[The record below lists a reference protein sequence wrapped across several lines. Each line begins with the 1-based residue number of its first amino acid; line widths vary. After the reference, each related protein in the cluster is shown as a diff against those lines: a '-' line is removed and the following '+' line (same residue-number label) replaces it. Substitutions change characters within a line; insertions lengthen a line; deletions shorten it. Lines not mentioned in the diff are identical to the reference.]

1 VSMSNNPVHLQ
12 ETNAKLQQVRPQRP
26 PATPAPI
33 GPRTPKKPAVSAETL
48 EAINQ
53 SNAGSLVKPNGTIN
67 VVVYDDSDYPAPDT
81 PRDPDEEFSA
91 DKLRELSFWWK
102 QGGTLYT
109 ALQFADVVV
118 GAASWE
124 EALRETIAAVDKKG
138 GGKIIGSLQFWGH
151 GSPGHAFMGGDPL
164 RSEDFDG
171 KPLLNRTDLLPLIHQ
186 IRDRMHPKHGS
197 VWFRSCSPFQG
208 EKGKMFAARA
218 SQQFGATAV
227 GHTFNIHVWQ
237 SGTFAVEPGA
247 WPDWPNDL
255 GVHDHGKHK
264 GELQISLPLRQ
275 RTVGIFQFY
284 PPIHGVG
291 CSLPTRLIGL
301 LRNLFR

>member
-1 VSMSNNPVHLQ
+1 MNTKSPAAQRARPKRSTTVSAS
-12 ETNAKLQQVRPQRP
+12 K
-26 PATPAPI
+26 
-33 GPRTPKKPAVSAETL
+33 GPRTPSKPAIDSDTL
-48 EAINQ
+48 EAINE
-53 SNAGSLVKPNGTIN
+53 SNKRAPTKPNGTLN

-81 PRDPDEEFSA
+81 PDDPDEEFSA
-91 DKLRELSFWWK
+91 AKARELSFWWK

-109 ALQFADVVV
+109 ALEFADVVV

-124 EALRETIAAVDKKG
+124 EALNEIITAVDAQG
-138 GGKIIGSLQFWGH
+138 GGAVIASLQFWGH
-151 GSPGHAFMGGDPL
+151 GSPGHAWMAGDRL

-171 KPLLNRTDLLPLIHQ
+171 KPLPNRIDLLPLIHEV
-186 IRDRMHPKHGS
+186 RDRMHPEHGS
-197 VWFRSCSPFQG
+197 VWFRSCAPFQG

-218 SQQFGATAV
+218 SQQFGSTAV

-237 SGTFAVEPGA
+237 SGTYGVEPGA

-255 GVHDHGKHK
+255 GVRDRGKHK
-264 GELQISLPLRQ
+264 GELQISLPLRR

-284 PPIHGVG
+284 PPIRGVD
-291 CSLPTRLIGL
+291 CWLPGRLVTL

>member
-1 VSMSNNPVHLQ
+1 MSTNQVNLKEANLKA
-12 ETNAKLQQVRPQRP
+12 ETQQTRLRRP
-26 PATPAPI
+26 PTDTTSKP
-33 GPRTPKKPAVSAETL
+33 PRTPKQPVVDTDTL
-48 EAINQ
+48 EAIKR
-53 SNAGSLVKPNGTIN
+53 SNDSSLIKPNGTIN
-67 VVVYDDSDYPAPDT
+67 VVVYDDSDYPAPDS
-81 PRDPDEEFSA
+81 PNDPDEEFSA

-124 EALRETIAAVDKKG
+124 EALREVIAAVDRKG
-138 GGKIIGSLQFWGH
+138 GGAIIGSLQFWGH
-151 GSPGHAFMGGDPL
+151 GAPGRALMGGDSL

-171 KPLLNRTDLLPLIHQ
+171 KPLQNRIDLLPLIHQ

-237 SGTFAVEPGA
+237 SGTFSVEPGA

-255 GVHDHGKHK
+255 GVRDRGKHK

-284 PPIHGVG
+284 PPIRGVG
-291 CSLPTRLIGL
+291 CSLPTRLVGL

>member
-1 VSMSNNPVHLQ
+1 
-12 ETNAKLQQVRPQRP
+12 
-26 PATPAPI
+26 
-33 GPRTPKKPAVSAETL
+33 
-48 EAINQ
+48 
-53 SNAGSLVKPNGTIN
+53 
-67 VVVYDDSDYPAPDT
+67 
-81 PRDPDEEFSA
+81 
-91 DKLRELSFWWK
+91 
-102 QGGTLYT
+102 
-109 ALQFADVVV
+109 VV

-124 EALRETIAAVDKKG
+124 EALREVIAAVDKKG
-138 GGKIIGSLQFWGH
+138 GGAIIGSLQFWGH
-151 GSPGHAFMGGDPL
+151 GSPGHAFMGGDAL

-171 KPLLNRTDLLPLIHQ
+171 KPKQNRIDLLPLIHQ

-237 SGTFAVEPGA
+237 SGTFSVEPGA

-255 GVHDHGKHK
+255 GVRDRGKHK

-284 PPIHGVG
+284 PPIRGVG
-291 CSLPTRLIGL
+291 CSLPTRLVGL